1 MGRGACGIAVPYDTL
16 RTTSNAAKFLHFC
29 RRFRQRSAG
38 RPRSVRERGSCDRS
52 ADEAATAAE
61 LRADQAAAEAGVPG
75 LQEQDLQQGKSNP
88 DQLVQTIAQKSG
100 QDQQQIEQTLM
111 QVVQQQ
117 KQKF

>member
-1 MGRGACGIAVPYDTL
+1 MIDQQTKQHLQQNFEQIKP
-16 RTTSNAAKFLHFC
+16 
-29 RRFRQRSAG
+29 
-38 RPRSVRERGSCDRS
+38 
-52 ADEAATAAE
+52 E
-61 LRADQAAAEAGVPG
+61 LKQAFPA

>member
-1 MGRGACGIAVPYDTL
+1 VI
-16 RTTSNAAKFLHFC
+16 
-29 RRFRQRSAG
+29 
-38 RPRSVRERGSCDRS
+38 
-52 ADEAATAAE
+52 
-61 LRADQAAAEAGVPG
+61 DQQTKQHLQQNFEQIKPQLKQVFPA